1 MLPPL
6 FSDFDVPVSLEDEII
21 TSSPFIST
29 LPASI
34 FAPSYFTVSPASA
47 LWVPPTSNLE
57 FTFVVPSPFPFP
69 LFWDTVTPPKIVL
82 GSVEIFKSAL
92 IPLDEDLL
100 E

>member
-29 LPASI
+29 LPAST

-47 LWVPPTSNLE
+47 L
-57 FTFVVPSPFPFP
+57 
-69 LFWDTVTPPKIVL
+69 
-82 GSVEIFKSAL
+82 
-92 IPLDEDLL
+92 
-100 E
+100 